1 MSGSVAAGGRRRR
14 WRRRSGA
21 GKRMTRPSV
30 RVRRMSS
37 WHRSSVRH
45 AASPNLQIDFGI
57 LELGSILR
65 SFVLFDGIELVLGGL
80 VGRTPRGSLSLNPIA
95 YLVYSLHSTPFFC
108 TRLRHRTARRPKLS
122 ANDRKSPLSSNYRL
136 PIRDDDDGR
145 SAEGGNAAILN
156 TG

>member
-1 MSGSVAAGGRRRR
+1 MAAAE
-14 WRRRSGA
+14 RSGEEDDEA
-21 GKRMTRPSV
+21 V

-108 TRLRHRTARRPKLS
+108 TRLRHRARVGQNSLLTIENHRYQ
-122 ANDRKSPLSSNYRL
+122 AITDC
-136 PIRDDDDGR
+136 R
-145 SAEGGNAAILN
+145 SETMTMEGLQKEGTLLF
-156 TG
+156 

>member
-1 MSGSVAAGGRRRR
+1 MSGSVAAGGRRRWR

-21 GKRMTRPSV
+21 GKRMTRPSASGV
-30 RVRRMSS
+30 CRHGTGRVSAN
-37 WHRSSVRH
+37 

>member
-1 MSGSVAAGGRRRR
+1 MAPLECPPG
-14 WRRRSGA
+14 
-21 GKRMTRPSV
+21 
-30 RVRRMSS
+30 
-37 WHRSSVRH
+37 H

-108 TRLRHRTARRPKLS
+108 TRLRHRARVGQNSLLTIENHRYQ
-122 ANDRKSPLSSNYRL
+122 AITDC
-136 PIRDDDDGR
+136 R
-145 SAEGGNAAILN
+145 SETMTMEGLQKKGTLLF
-156 TG
+156 